1 MPLALMLFCRSSVL
15 TWVAE
20 KQHKHAE
27 VQKIMGASFST
38 YVLSWSAFFLLNGI
52 LLTLVFMA
60 VLFIGGIFS
69 ELSSQEIT

>member
-15 TWVAE
+15 TWVSE
-20 KQHKHAE
+20 KQYKHAE

-52 LLTLVFMA
+52 LLSLVFMG
-60 VLFIGGIFS
+60 VLYIGGVFGK
-69 ELSSQEIT
+69 LSYD